1 MRNLSLGGLSPRA
14 AALLVAVG
22 VVGLALV
29 AYLLVVSPKRSEAAA
44 LERDIAEARRQLVV
58 QRRLART
65 EAQRTAQLTVAQGA
79 LLRAMPDRL
88 EMPRVVL
95 DLDRLARRTGVRLDS
110 ITPQAPVPAT
120 GYQIV
125 PIDVIVQGRFDG
137 LRNFLARVRQAARLR
152 GAPRP
157 GAGRLYSV
165 ETLEISEGETKF
177 PQLRTTLRINTFTFT
192 GGAARAGGSASA
204 GTAPGQGAETAAGPS
219 S

>member
-1 MRNLSLGGLSPRA
+1 MRNLSPRVA
-14 AALLVAVG
+14 AAVFAVG
-22 VVGLALV
+22 VLALAFV
-29 AYLLVVSPKRSEAAA
+29 AYLLLVSPKRSEAAA
-44 LERDIAEARRQLVV
+44 LERDIEETRAQLVV

-65 EAQRTAQLTVAQGA
+65 QARQSAQLTVARGA

-95 DLDRLARRTGVRLDS
+95 DLDRLARQTGVRLDS
-110 ITPQAPVPAT
+110 IVPQAPVPAT

-125 PIDVIVQGRFDG
+125 PIDLIVQGRFDG
-137 LRNFLARVRQAARLR
+137 LRNFLARVRHAARLR

-165 ETLEISEGETKF
+165 ETLEISEGEGKF
-177 PQLRTTLRINTFTFT
+177 PLLRTTLRINTFTFT
-192 GGAARAGGSASA
+192 GGAPRTG
-204 GTAPGQGAETAAGPS
+204 GTASGGGTDSGQQGTETAAGQS